1 MYLSFSEVDVM
12 YFQWT
17 ELSWEA
23 AVFACLRK
31 IFVFFHRSIWWNS
44 NCRTQRFICHKKL
57 PKSSRVPCW
66 QTAWFSLPLV
76 NKGVMASEGKASKF
90 KTFIYVSKTPLMP
103 SSALFNL
110 LGHSSFG
117 AFTFGRLSYHP
128 KWFIFNVLI
137 IVYAQIKRCD
147 VILFSKM
154 CFNNDFNIF

>member
-1 MYLSFSEVDVM
+1 
-12 YFQWT
+12 
-17 ELSWEA
+17 
-23 AVFACLRK
+23 
-31 IFVFFHRSIWWNS
+31 
-44 NCRTQRFICHKKL
+44 
-57 PKSSRVPCW
+57 
-66 QTAWFSLPLV
+66 
-76 NKGVMASEGKASKF
+76 
-90 KTFIYVSKTPLMP
+90 MP

-154 CFNNDFNIF
+154 CFNNDLNIFLKFFGAMSTNEAAIVNTDEVVNTDKTNSKQLVCLKVQEQLMERC